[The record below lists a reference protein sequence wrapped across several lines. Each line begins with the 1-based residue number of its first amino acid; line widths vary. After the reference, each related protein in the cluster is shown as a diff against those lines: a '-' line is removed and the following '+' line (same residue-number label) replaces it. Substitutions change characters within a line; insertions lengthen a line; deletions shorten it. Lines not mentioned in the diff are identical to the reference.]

1 MLNTE
6 AAICILGMLL
16 FIAMVAVVNKLKPA
30 SANAG

>member
-16 FIAMVAVVNKLKPA
+16 FVTMLAAVNKLKPA
-30 SANAG
+30 TANTG